1 MKRVLIV
8 KMSSMGDVIHTL
20 PALTDAR
27 NIYPDIEFDW
37 VVEPSFAEIPKW
49 HKAVKTVIPAPLRKL
64 RKAPWQT
71 FMQGEWHAL
80 HKRLC
85 YTSYDAV
92 IDAQG
97 LVKSALVAK
106 FAQGQRFG
114 FDRSSAREGIASV
127 IYHKKIAVPKGQ
139 HAVERVRQLFANIF
153 HYPNPTTPPDYG
165 IDKQRLADISYGNK
179 TILFLHGTTWPTKHW
194 PENYWCLLAHRAA
207 SEGYQ
212 VLLPWGNDNEKSRA
226 EKIKQYCYENAID
239 LLPEVLPKLSLG
251 ELTSLIAKARG
262 IVAVDTGLG
271 HVAAAM
277 AVPTVSLYG
286 PTDPKLTGAYGPKQ
300 HHLQVQ
306 ASCSPCLARV
316 CKQGTHFAVM
326 PPCFESLSPEKV
338 WNALLSAMVV
348 MEPQPITGIY

>member
-20 PALTDAR
+20 PALTDVR
-27 NIYPDIEFDW
+27 RIYPDIEFDW
-37 VVEPSFAEIPKW
+37 VVEPSFAEIPRW
-49 HKAVKTVIPAPLRKL
+49 HKAVKTVIPAPLRSL
-64 RKAPWQT
+64 RKAPWQS
-71 FMQGEWHAL
+71 FHKGEWHAL
-80 HKRLC
+80 LKRLR

-106 FAQGQRFG
+106 FAKGKRFG
-114 FDRSSAREGIASV
+114 FDRKSAREGMASV
-127 IYHKKIAVPKGQ
+127 VYHQKIAVPKGQ

-153 HYPNPTTPPDYG
+153 HYPNPSSPPDYG
-165 IDKQRLADISYGNK
+165 IDKTRLADISYGNK

-194 PENYWCLLAHRAA
+194 PENYWCQLAHCAA
-207 SEGYQ
+207 REGYQ
-212 VLLPWGNDNEKSRA
+212 VLLPWGNEIEKSRA
-226 EKIKQYCYENAID
+226 QKIRQSCQENAIE

-251 ELTSLIAKARG
+251 EVTSLIAKARG

-286 PTDPKLTGAYGPKQ
+286 PTDPKLTGAYGPNQ
-300 HHLQVQ
+300 HHLQVV
-306 ASCSPCLARV
+306 ASCSPCFGRV
-316 CKQGTHFAVM
+316 CKQGSHFAVM
-326 PPCFESLSPEKV
+326 PPCFESLSHTKV
-338 WNALLSAMVV
+338 WNTLLNAMV
-348 MEPQPITGIY
+348 MEPQPVTGIY